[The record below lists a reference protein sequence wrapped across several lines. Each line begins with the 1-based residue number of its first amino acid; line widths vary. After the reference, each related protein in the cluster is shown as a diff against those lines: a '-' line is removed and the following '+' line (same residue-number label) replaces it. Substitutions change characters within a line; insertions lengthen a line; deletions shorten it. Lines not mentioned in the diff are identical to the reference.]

1 MIGFNLDF
9 VADTSDLDADD
20 SEEEE
25 EVEDVELEG
34 SEIPLG
40 STTFAA
46 CFEARTLQKVCKLMF
61 LKMQPVDIFLRLS
74 HLLPP
79 LEYAVMQF
87 GRTMPRNEIATS
99 DQGDGVRLR
108 LRELCLLRTAG

>member
-79 LEYAVMQF
+79 LQYAVMQF
-87 GRTMPRNEIATS
+87 EDKFNFSPVGAT
-99 DQGDGVRLR
+99 RLVPAIK
-108 LRELCLLRTAG
+108 EMG